1 MVYCLEIICKDEYKE
16 KVTDRETGEVIHHS
30 EEPLSDHFGHGSAK
44 FR

>member
-1 MVYCLEIICKDEYKE
+1 MNIKK

-44 FR
+44 LVMVRPN